1 MEARGASLKRVREC
15 SSCSWSLK
23 DHFFLQCLGEFV
35 GEANWVWDCLCDG
48 VKASLLEE
56 RLSYSDFLLSALVG
70 YIF

>member
-56 RLSYSDFLLSALVG
+56 SNIRESVNVF
-70 YIF
+70 